1 MNKKELK
8 DILNAQKVQLY
19 LLTDKNRSLIYFNGL
34 ANLKLKYNENNILIA
49 KNMNFPDLEY
59 TIYYENEFDLWLSL
73 TEQLKL
79 QYNYELK
86 MNQLEYI
93 LFSVNSFLTLINVDE
108 NDRLIKSSANLQLK
122 DEQVYLVD
130 KHFIS
135 FFIDDFK
142 LWVPYYNEIYLK
154 NILKNEIHKENIY
167 IYIYKLNNKFEF
179 EILKDDED
187 IKSLDENEIIKYEPK
202 LKYLNNIIFIE
213 KNHHKENLNKFI

>member
-8 DILNAQKVQLY
+8 DILKAQKVQLY

-34 ANLKLKYNENNILIA
+34 AKLKLKYNEDNILIA
-49 KNMNFPDLEY
+49 KNMNFPDLGY
-59 TIYYENEFDLWLSL
+59 TTYYENEFDLWLSL

-108 NDRLIKSSANLQLK
+108 NDRLIKSSANLQLE

-142 LWVPYYNEIYLK
+142 LWVPYYNEIYLQ
-154 NILKNEIHKENIY
+154 NIFNNEIYKENIY

>member
-19 LLTDKNRSLIYFNGL
+19 LLTDKNRSIIYFNGL

-49 KNMNFPDLEY
+49 KNMNFPDLGY
-59 TIYYENEFDLWLSL
+59 TTYYENEFDLWLSL
-73 TEQLKL
+73 TEQLRL

-93 LFSVNSFLTLINVDE
+93 LFSVNSFLTLLNLEE
-108 NDRLIKSSANLQLK
+108 NDRLIKSSANLQLE

-135 FFIDDFK
+135 FFINDFK

-154 NILKNEIHKENIY
+154 NIFENEIDSDNIF

-179 EILKDDED
+179 EILKDD
-187 IKSLDENEIIKYEPK
+187 I
-202 LKYLNNIIFIE
+202 
-213 KNHHKENLNKFI
+213 

>member
-19 LLTDKNRSLIYFNGL
+19 LLTDKNRSIIYFNGL

-49 KNMNFPDLEY
+49 KNMNFPDLGY
-59 TIYYENEFDLWLSL
+59 TTYYENEFDLWLSL
-73 TEQLKL
+73 TEQLRL

-93 LFSVNSFLTLINVDE
+93 LFSVNSFLTLLNLEE
-108 NDRLIKSSANLQLK
+108 NDRLIKSSANLQLE
-122 DEQVYLVD
+122 DEEVYLVD

-135 FFIDDFK
+135 FFINDFK

-154 NILKNEIHKENIY
+154 NIFDNEIDSENIF
-167 IYIYKLNNKFEF
+167 IYIYKSNNKFEF
-179 EILKDDED
+179 EILKDDEE
-187 IKSLDENEIIKYEPK
+187 IKSLDENEIIKYIPK
-202 LKYLNNIIFIE
+202 LEYLNNIIFIE
-213 KNHHKENLNKFI
+213 KNYHKENLNKFI

>member
-19 LLTDKNRSLIYFNGL
+19 LLTDKNRSIIYFNGL

-49 KNMNFPDLEY
+49 KNMNFPDLGY
-59 TIYYENEFDLWLSL
+59 TTYYENEFDLWLSL
-73 TEQLKL
+73 TEQLRL

-93 LFSVNSFLTLINVDE
+93 LFSVNSFLTLLNLEE
-108 NDRLIKSSANLQLK
+108 NDRLIKSSANLQLE

-135 FFIDDFK
+135 FFINDFK

-154 NILKNEIHKENIY
+154 NIFDNEIDSENIF
-167 IYIYKLNNKFEF
+167 IYIYKSNNKFEF
-179 EILKDDED
+179 EILKDDEE
-187 IKSLDENEIIKYEPK
+187 IKSLDENEIIKYIPK
-202 LKYLNNIIFIE
+202 LEYLNNIIFIE
-213 KNHHKENLNKFI
+213 KNYHKENLNKFI

>member
-8 DILNAQKVQLY
+8 DILKAQKVQLY
-19 LLTDKNRSLIYFNGL
+19 LLTDKNSSLIYFNGL
-34 ANLKLKYNENNILIA
+34 AKLKLKYNENNILIA
-49 KNMNFPDLEY
+49 KNMNFPDLGY
-59 TIYYENEFDLWLSL
+59 TTYYENEFDLWLSL

-79 QYNYELK
+79 QYNHELK

-108 NDRLIKSSANLQLK
+108 NDRLIKSSANLQLE

-142 LWVPYYNEIYLK
+142 LWVPYYNEIYLQ

-167 IYIYKLNNKFEF
+167 IYIF
-179 EILKDDED
+179 
-187 IKSLDENEIIKYEPK
+187 II
-202 LKYLNNIIFIE
+202 
-213 KNHHKENLNKFI
+213 

>member
-19 LLTDKNRSLIYFNGL
+19 LLTDKNRSIIYFNGL

-49 KNMNFPDLEY
+49 KNMNFPDLGY
-59 TIYYENEFDLWLSL
+59 TTYYENEFDLWLSL
-73 TEQLKL
+73 TEQLRL

-93 LFSVNSFLTLINVDE
+93 LFSVNSFLTLLNLEE
-108 NDRLIKSSANLQLK
+108 NDRLIKSSANLQLE

-135 FFIDDFK
+135 FFINDFK

-154 NILKNEIHKENIY
+154 NIFENEIDSENIL

-179 EILKDDED
+179 EILKDDEE
-187 IKSLDENEIIKYEPK
+187 IKSLDENEIIKYNPK
-202 LKYLNNIIFIE
+202 LEYLNNIIFIE
-213 KNHHKENLNKFI
+213 KNYHKENLNKFI

>member
-19 LLTDKNRSLIYFNGL
+19 LLTDKNRSIIYFNGL

-49 KNMNFPDLEY
+49 KNMNFPDLGY
-59 TIYYENEFDLWLSL
+59 TTYYENEFDLWLSL
-73 TEQLKL
+73 TEQLRL

-93 LFSVNSFLTLINVDE
+93 LFSVNSFLTLLNLEE
-108 NDRLIKSSANLQLK
+108 NDRLIKSSANLQLEE
-122 DEQVYLVD
+122 EQVYLVD

-135 FFIDDFK
+135 FFINDFK

-154 NILKNEIHKENIY
+154 NIFENEIDSDNIF

-179 EILKDDED
+179 EILKDDEE
-187 IKSLDENEIIKYEPK
+187 IKSLDENEIIKYNPK
-202 LKYLNNIIFIE
+202 LEYLNNIIFIE

>member
-8 DILNAQKVQLY
+8 DILKAQKVQLY

-34 ANLKLKYNENNILIA
+34 AKLKLKYNENNILIA
-49 KNMNFPDLEY
+49 KNMNFPDLGY
-59 TIYYENEFDLWLSL
+59 TTYYENEFDLWLSL

-79 QYNYELK
+79 QYNHELK

-108 NDRLIKSSANLQLK
+108 NDRLIKSSANLQLE

-142 LWVPYYNEIYLK
+142 LWVPYYNEIYLQ

-179 EILKDDED
+179 EILKDDEE

>member
-19 LLTDKNRSLIYFNGL
+19 LLTDKNRSIIYFNGL

-49 KNMNFPDLEY
+49 KNMNFPDLGY
-59 TIYYENEFDLWLSL
+59 TTYYENEFDLWLSL
-73 TEQLKL
+73 TEQLRL

-93 LFSVNSFLTLINVDE
+93 LFSVNSFLTLLNLEE
-108 NDRLIKSSANLQLK
+108 NDRLIKSSANLQLE

-135 FFIDDFK
+135 FFINDFK

-154 NILKNEIHKENIY
+154 NIFENEIDSENIF

-179 EILKDDED
+179 EILKDDEE
-187 IKSLDENEIIKYEPK
+187 IKSLDENEIIKYNPK
-202 LKYLNNIIFIE
+202 LEYINNIIFIE
-213 KNHHKENLNKFI
+213 KNYHKENLNKFI

>member
-8 DILNAQKVQLY
+8 DILNAQKIQLY
-19 LLTDKNRSLIYFNGL
+19 LLTDKNRSIIYFNGL

-49 KNMNFPDLEY
+49 KNMNFPDLGY
-59 TIYYENEFDLWLSL
+59 TTYYENEFDLWLSL
-73 TEQLKL
+73 TEQLRL

-93 LFSVNSFLTLINVDE
+93 LFSVNSFLTLLNLEE
-108 NDRLIKSSANLQLK
+108 NDRLIKSSANLQLE

-135 FFIDDFK
+135 FFINDFK

-154 NILKNEIHKENIY
+154 NIFDNEIDSENIF
-167 IYIYKLNNKFEF
+167 IYIYKSNNKFEF
-179 EILKDDED
+179 EILKDDEE
-187 IKSLDENEIIKYEPK
+187 IKSLDENEIIKYIPK
-202 LKYLNNIIFIE
+202 LEYLNNIIFIE
-213 KNHHKENLNKFI
+213 KNYHKENLNKFI

>member
-19 LLTDKNRSLIYFNGL
+19 LLTDKNRSIIYFNGL

-49 KNMNFPDLEY
+49 KNMNFPDLGY
-59 TIYYENEFDLWLSL
+59 TTYYENEFDLWLSL
-73 TEQLKL
+73 TEQLRL

-93 LFSVNSFLTLINVDE
+93 LFSVNSFLTLLNLEE
-108 NDRLIKSSANLQLK
+108 NDRLIKSSANLQLE

-135 FFIDDFK
+135 FFINDFK

-154 NILKNEIHKENIY
+154 NIFENEIDSDNIF

-179 EILKDDED
+179 EILKDDEE
-187 IKSLDENEIIKYEPK
+187 IKSLDENEIIKYNPK
-202 LKYLNNIIFIE
+202 LEYLNNIIFIE
-213 KNHHKENLNKFI
+213 KNYHKENLNKFI

>member
-19 LLTDKNRSLIYFNGL
+19 LLTDKNRSIIYFNGL

-49 KNMNFPDLEY
+49 KNMNFPDLGY
-59 TIYYENEFDLWLSL
+59 TTYYENEFDLWLSL
-73 TEQLKL
+73 TEQLRL

-93 LFSVNSFLTLINVDE
+93 LFSVNSFLTLLNLEE
-108 NDRLIKSSANLQLK
+108 NDRLIKSSANLQLE
-122 DEQVYLVD
+122 DEQVYLVN

-135 FFIDDFK
+135 FFINDFK

-154 NILKNEIHKENIY
+154 NIFENEIDSENIF

-179 EILKDDED
+179 EILKDDEE
-187 IKSLDENEIIKYEPK
+187 IKSLDENEIIKYNPK
-202 LKYLNNIIFIE
+202 LEYLNNIIFIE
-213 KNHHKENLNKFI
+213 KNYHKENLNKFI

>member
-1 MNKKELK
+1 
-8 DILNAQKVQLY
+8 
-19 LLTDKNRSLIYFNGL
+19 
-34 ANLKLKYNENNILIA
+34 
-49 KNMNFPDLEY
+49 
-59 TIYYENEFDLWLSL
+59 
-73 TEQLKL
+73 
-79 QYNYELK
+79 

-108 NDRLIKSSANLQLK
+108 NDRLIKSSANLQLE

-142 LWVPYYNEIYLK
+142 LWVPYYNEIYLQ

-179 EILKDDED
+179 EILKDDEE

-202 LKYLNNIIFIE
+202 LNYLNNIIFIE

>member
-19 LLTDKNRSLIYFNGL
+19 LLTDKNRSIIYFNGL

-49 KNMNFPDLEY
+49 KNMNFPDLGY
-59 TIYYENEFDLWLSL
+59 TTYYENEFDLWLSL
-73 TEQLKL
+73 TEQLRL

-93 LFSVNSFLTLINVDE
+93 LFSVNSFLTLLNLEE
-108 NDRLIKSSANLQLK
+108 NDRLIKSSANLQLE

-135 FFIDDFK
+135 FFINDFK

-154 NILKNEIHKENIY
+154 NIFENEIDSENIF

-179 EILKDDED
+179 EILKDDEE
-187 IKSLDENEIIKYEPK
+187 IKSLDENEIIKYNPK
-202 LKYLNNIIFIE
+202 LEYLNNIIFIE
-213 KNHHKENLNKFI
+213 KNYHKENLNKFI

>member
-19 LLTDKNRSLIYFNGL
+19 LLSDKNRSLIYFNGL
-34 ANLKLKYNENNILIA
+34 TNLKLKYNEDNILIA
-49 KNMNFPDLEY
+49 KNMNYPDLGY
-59 TIYYENEFDLWLSL
+59 TKYYENEFDLWLSL

-93 LFSVNSFLTLINVDE
+93 LFSVNSFLTLLNLEE
-108 NDRLIKSSANLQLK
+108 NDRLIKSSANLQLE
-122 DEQVYLVD
+122 DDQVYLVD

-135 FFIDDFK
+135 FFINDFK
-142 LWVPYYNEIYLK
+142 LWVPYYNKIYLK
-154 NILKNEIHKENIY
+154 NIFKNEIDSDNIF

-179 EILKDDED
+179 EILKDDEE
-187 IKSLDENEIIKYEPK
+187 IKSLAENEIIKYKPK
-202 LKYLNNIIFIE
+202 LEWQNNLTFIE

>member
-8 DILNAQKVQLY
+8 DILKAQKVQLY

-34 ANLKLKYNENNILIA
+34 AKLKLKYNENNILIA
-49 KNMNFPDLEY
+49 KNMNFPDLGY
-59 TIYYENEFDLWLSL
+59 TTYYENEFDLWLSL

-79 QYNYELK
+79 QYNHELK

-108 NDRLIKSSANLQLK
+108 NDRLIKSSANLQLEY
-122 DEQVYLVD
+122 EQVYLVD

-142 LWVPYYNEIYLK
+142 LWVPYYNEIYLQ

-179 EILKDDED
+179 EILKDDEE

-202 LKYLNNIIFIE
+202 LNYLNNIIFIE

>member
-19 LLTDKNRSLIYFNGL
+19 LLTDKNRSIIYFNGL

-49 KNMNFPDLEY
+49 KNMNFPDLGY
-59 TIYYENEFDLWLSL
+59 TTYYENEFDLWLSL
-73 TEQLKL
+73 TEQLRL

-93 LFSVNSFLTLINVDE
+93 LFSVNSFLTLLNLEE
-108 NDRLIKSSANLQLK
+108 NDRLIKSSANLQLE

-135 FFIDDFK
+135 FFINDFK

-154 NILKNEIHKENIY
+154 NIFDNEIDSENIF
-167 IYIYKLNNKFEF
+167 IYIYKFNNKFEF
-179 EILKDDED
+179 EILKDDEE
-187 IKSLDENEIIKYEPK
+187 IKSLDENEIIKYIPK
-202 LKYLNNIIFIE
+202 LEYLNNIIFIE
-213 KNHHKENLNKFI
+213 KNYHKENLNKFI

>member
-19 LLTDKNRSLIYFNGL
+19 LLTDKNRSIIYFNGL

-49 KNMNFPDLEY
+49 KNMNFPDLGY
-59 TIYYENEFDLWLSL
+59 TTYYENEFDLWLSL
-73 TEQLKL
+73 TEQLRL

-93 LFSVNSFLTLINVDE
+93 LFSVNSFLTLLNLEE
-108 NDRLIKSSANLQLK
+108 NDRLIKSSANLQLE
-122 DEQVYLVD
+122 DDQVYLVD

-135 FFIDDFK
+135 FFINDFK
-142 LWVPYYNEIYLK
+142 LWVPYYNKIYLK
-154 NILKNEIHKENIY
+154 NIFENEIDSDNIF

-179 EILKDDED
+179 EILKDDEE
-187 IKSLDENEIIKYEPK
+187 IKSLAENEIIKYKPK
-202 LKYLNNIIFIE
+202 LEWQNNLTFIE

>member
-49 KNMNFPDLEY
+49 KNMNFPDLGY
-59 TIYYENEFDLWLSL
+59 TTYYENEFDLWLSL
-73 TEQLKL
+73 TEQLRL
-79 QYNYELK
+79 QYNSKLK

-93 LFSVNSFLTLINVDE
+93 LFSVNSFLTLLNLEE
-108 NDRLIKSSANLQLK
+108 NDRLIKSSANLQLE

-135 FFIDDFK
+135 FFINDFK

-154 NILKNEIHKENIY
+154 NIFENEIDSENIF

-179 EILKDDED
+179 EILKDDEE
-187 IKSLDENEIIKYEPK
+187 IKSLDENEIIKYNPK
-202 LKYLNNIIFIE
+202 LEYLNNIIFIE
-213 KNHHKENLNKFI
+213 KNYHKENLNKFI

>member
-19 LLTDKNRSLIYFNGL
+19 LLTDKNRSIIYFNGL

-49 KNMNFPDLEY
+49 KNMNFPDLGY
-59 TIYYENEFDLWLSL
+59 TTYYENEFDLWLSL
-73 TEQLKL
+73 TEQLRL

-93 LFSVNSFLTLINVDE
+93 LFSVNSFLTLLNLEE
-108 NDRLIKSSANLQLK
+108 NDRLIKSSANLQLE

-135 FFIDDFK
+135 FFINDFK

-154 NILKNEIHKENIY
+154 NIFENEIDSENIL

-179 EILKDDED
+179 EILKDDEE
-187 IKSLDENEIIKYEPK
+187 IKSLDENEIIKYNPK
-202 LKYLNNIIFIE
+202 LEYLNNIIFIE

>member
-19 LLTDKNRSLIYFNGL
+19 LLTDKNRSIIYFNGL

-49 KNMNFPDLEY
+49 KNMNFPDLGY
-59 TIYYENEFDLWLSL
+59 TTYYENEFDLWLSL
-73 TEQLKL
+73 TEQLRL

-93 LFSVNSFLTLINVDE
+93 LFSVNSFLTLLNLEE

-135 FFIDDFK
+135 FFINDFK

-154 NILKNEIHKENIY
+154 NIFENEIDSDNIF

-179 EILKDDED
+179 EILKDDEE
-187 IKSLDENEIIKYEPK
+187 IKSLDENEIIKYNPK
-202 LKYLNNIIFIE
+202 LEYLNNIIFIE

>member
-19 LLTDKNRSLIYFNGL
+19 LLTDKNRSIIYFNGL

-49 KNMNFPDLEY
+49 KNMNFPDLGY
-59 TIYYENEFDLWLSL
+59 TTYYENEFDLWLSL
-73 TEQLKL
+73 TEQLRL

-86 MNQLEYI
+86 MNQLDYI
-93 LFSVNSFLTLINVDE
+93 LFSVNSFLTLLNLEE
-108 NDRLIKSSANLQLK
+108 NDRLIKSSANLQLE

-135 FFIDDFK
+135 FFINDFK

-154 NILKNEIHKENIY
+154 NIFENEIDSENIL

-179 EILKDDED
+179 EILKDDEE
-187 IKSLDENEIIKYEPK
+187 IKSLDENEIIKYNPK
-202 LKYLNNIIFIE
+202 LEYLNNIIFIE
-213 KNHHKENLNKFI
+213 KNYHKENLNKFI

>member
-19 LLTDKNRSLIYFNGL
+19 LLTDKNRSIIYFNGL

-49 KNMNFPDLEY
+49 KNMNFPDLGY
-59 TIYYENEFDLWLSL
+59 TTYYENEFDLWLSL
-73 TEQLKL
+73 TEQLRL

-93 LFSVNSFLTLINVDE
+93 LFSVNSFLTLLNLEE

-135 FFIDDFK
+135 FFINDFK

-154 NILKNEIHKENIY
+154 NIFENEIDSENIF

-179 EILKDDED
+179 EILKDDEE
-187 IKSLDENEIIKYEPK
+187 IKSLDENEIIKYNPK
-202 LKYLNNIIFIE
+202 LEYLNNIIFIE
-213 KNHHKENLNKFI
+213 KNYHKENLNKFI

>member
-19 LLTDKNRSLIYFNGL
+19 LLTDKNRSIIYFNGL

-49 KNMNFPDLEY
+49 KNMNFPDLGY
-59 TIYYENEFDLWLSL
+59 TTYYENEFDLWLSL
-73 TEQLKL
+73 TEQLRL

-93 LFSVNSFLTLINVDE
+93 LFSVNSFLTLLNLEE
-108 NDRLIKSSANLQLK
+108 NDRLIKSSANLQLE

-135 FFIDDFK
+135 FFINDFK

-154 NILKNEIHKENIY
+154 NIFENEIDSENIF

-179 EILKDDED
+179 EILKDDKE
-187 IKSLDENEIIKYEPK
+187 IKSLDENEIIKYNPK
-202 LKYLNNIIFIE
+202 LEYLNNIIFIE
-213 KNHHKENLNKFI
+213 KNYHKENLNKFI

>member
-19 LLTDKNRSLIYFNGL
+19 LLTDKNRSIIYFNGL

-49 KNMNFPDLEY
+49 KNMNFPDLSY
-59 TIYYENEFDLWLSL
+59 TTYYENEFDLWLSL
-73 TEQLKL
+73 TEQLRL

-93 LFSVNSFLTLINVDE
+93 LFSVNSFLTLLNLEE
-108 NDRLIKSSANLQLK
+108 NDRLIKSSANLQLE

-135 FFIDDFK
+135 FFINDFK

-154 NILKNEIHKENIY
+154 NIFENEIDSENIL

-179 EILKDDED
+179 EILKDDEE
-187 IKSLDENEIIKYEPK
+187 IKSLDENEIIKYNPK
-202 LKYLNNIIFIE
+202 LEYLNNIIFIE
-213 KNHHKENLNKFI
+213 KNYHKENLNKFI

>member
-1 MNKKELK
+1 LNKKELK

-19 LLTDKNRSLIYFNGL
+19 LLTDKNRSIIYFNGL

-49 KNMNFPDLEY
+49 KNMNFPDLGY
-59 TIYYENEFDLWLSL
+59 TTYYENEFDLWLSL
-73 TEQLKL
+73 TEQLRL

-93 LFSVNSFLTLINVDE
+93 LFSVNSFLTLLNLEE
-108 NDRLIKSSANLQLK
+108 NDRLIKSSANLQLE

-135 FFIDDFK
+135 FFINDFK

-154 NILKNEIHKENIY
+154 NIFENEIDSDNIF

-179 EILKDDED
+179 EILKDDEE
-187 IKSLDENEIIKYEPK
+187 IKSLDENEIIKYNPK
-202 LKYLNNIIFIE
+202 LEYLNNIIFIE
-213 KNHHKENLNKFI
+213 KNYHKENLNKFI

>member
-19 LLTDKNRSLIYFNGL
+19 LLTDKNRSIIYFNGL

-49 KNMNFPDLEY
+49 KNMNFPDLGY
-59 TIYYENEFDLWLSL
+59 TTYYENEFDLWLSL
-73 TEQLKL
+73 TEQLRL

-93 LFSVNSFLTLINVDE
+93 LFSVNSFLTLLNLEE
-108 NDRLIKSSANLQLK
+108 NDRLIKSSANLQLE

-135 FFIDDFK
+135 FFINDFK

-154 NILKNEIHKENIY
+154 NIFENEIDSENIL

-179 EILKDDED
+179 EILKDDEE
-187 IKSLDENEIIKYEPK
+187 IKSLDENEIIKYNPK
-202 LKYLNNIIFIE
+202 LEYLNNIIFIE
-213 KNHHKENLNKFI
+213 KNYHKENLSKFI

>member
-19 LLTDKNRSLIYFNGL
+19 LLTDKNRSIIYFNGL

-49 KNMNFPDLEY
+49 KNMNFPDLGY
-59 TIYYENEFDLWLSL
+59 TTYYENEFDLWLSL
-73 TEQLKL
+73 TEQLRL

-93 LFSVNSFLTLINVDE
+93 LFSVN
-108 NDRLIKSSANLQLK
+108 DRLIKSSANLQLE

-135 FFIDDFK
+135 FFINDFK

-154 NILKNEIHKENIY
+154 NIFDNEIDSENIF
-167 IYIYKLNNKFEF
+167 IYIYKSNNKFEF
-179 EILKDDED
+179 EILKDDEE
-187 IKSLDENEIIKYEPK
+187 IKSLDENEIIKYIPK
-202 LKYLNNIIFIE
+202 LEYLNNIIFIE
-213 KNHHKENLNKFI
+213 KNYHKENLNKFI

>member
-19 LLTDKNRSLIYFNGL
+19 LLTDKNRNIIYFNGL

-49 KNMNFPDLEY
+49 KNMNFPDLGY
-59 TIYYENEFDLWLSL
+59 TTYYENEFDLWLSL
-73 TEQLKL
+73 TEQLRL

-93 LFSVNSFLTLINVDE
+93 LFSVNSFLTLLNLEE
-108 NDRLIKSSANLQLK
+108 NDRLIKSSANLQLE

-135 FFIDDFK
+135 FFINDFK

-154 NILKNEIHKENIY
+154 NIFDNEIDSENIF
-167 IYIYKLNNKFEF
+167 IYIYKSNNKFEF
-179 EILKDDED
+179 EILKDDEE
-187 IKSLDENEIIKYEPK
+187 IKSLDENEIIKYIPK
-202 LKYLNNIIFIE
+202 LEYLNNIIFIE
-213 KNHHKENLNKFI
+213 KNYHKENLNKFI

>member
-19 LLTDKNRSLIYFNGL
+19 LLSDKNRSLIYFNGL
-34 ANLKLKYNENNILIA
+34 TNLKLKYNEDNILIA
-49 KNMNFPDLEY
+49 KNMNYPDLGY
-59 TIYYENEFDLWLSL
+59 TKYYENEFDLWFSL

-93 LFSVNSFLTLINVDE
+93 LFSVNSFLTLLNLEE
-108 NDRLIKSSANLQLK
+108 NDRLIKSSANLQLE
-122 DEQVYLVD
+122 DDQVYLVD

-135 FFIDDFK
+135 FFINDFK
-142 LWVPYYNEIYLK
+142 LWVPYYNKIYLK
-154 NILKNEIHKENIY
+154 NIFKNEIDSDNIF

-179 EILKDDED
+179 EILKDDEE
-187 IKSLDENEIIKYEPK
+187 IKSLAENEIIKYKPK
-202 LKYLNNIIFIE
+202 LEWQNNLTFIE

>member
-8 DILNAQKVQLY
+8 DILKAQKVQLY

-34 ANLKLKYNENNILIA
+34 AKLKLKYNENNILIA
-49 KNMNFPDLEY
+49 KNMNFPDLGY
-59 TIYYENEFDLWLSL
+59 TTYYENEFDLWLSL

-79 QYNYELK
+79 QYNHELK

-108 NDRLIKSSANLQLK
+108 NDRLIKSSANLQLE

-142 LWVPYYNEIYLK
+142 LWVPYYNEIYLQ

-179 EILKDDED
+179 EILKDDEE

-202 LKYLNNIIFIE
+202 LNYLNNIIFIE

>member
-19 LLTDKNRSLIYFNGL
+19 LLTDKNRSIIYFNGL

-49 KNMNFPDLEY
+49 KNMNFPDLDY
-59 TIYYENEFDLWLSL
+59 TTYYENEFDLWLSL
-73 TEQLKL
+73 TEQLRL

-93 LFSVNSFLTLINVDE
+93 LFSVNSFLTLLNLEE
-108 NDRLIKSSANLQLK
+108 NDRLIKSSANLQLE

-135 FFIDDFK
+135 FFINDFK

-154 NILKNEIHKENIY
+154 NIFENEIDSDNIF

-179 EILKDDED
+179 EILKDDEE
-187 IKSLDENEIIKYEPK
+187 IKSLDENEIIKYNPK
-202 LKYLNNIIFIE
+202 LEYLNNIIFIE
-213 KNHHKENLNKFI
+213 KNYHKENLNKFI

>member
-19 LLTDKNRSLIYFNGL
+19 LLTDKNRSIIYFNGL

-49 KNMNFPDLEY
+49 KNMNFPDLGY
-59 TIYYENEFDLWLSL
+59 TTYYENEFDLWLSL
-73 TEQLKL
+73 TEQLRL

-93 LFSVNSFLTLINVDE
+93 LFSVNSFLTLLNLEE
-108 NDRLIKSSANLQLK
+108 NDRLIKSSANLQLE

-135 FFIDDFK
+135 FFINDFK
-142 LWVPYYNEIYLK
+142 LWIPYYNEIYLK
-154 NILKNEIHKENIY
+154 NIFENEIDSENIF

-179 EILKDDED
+179 EILKDDEE
-187 IKSLDENEIIKYEPK
+187 IKSLDENEIIKYNPK
-202 LKYLNNIIFIE
+202 LEYLNNIIFIE
-213 KNHHKENLNKFI
+213 KNYHKENLNKFI